1 MIMNQDFAALAL
13 QADFGAAAAGAC
25 AVAFYGNRQAVG
37 RAADGGYFSIACAC
51 IVANIALPA
60 LGAVLTREFVGQA
73 VAQSGVFLLADG
85 VVGGIKVVA
94 LVGAA
99 PVSGNALVGVRAFS
113 AGKFAGIGQRCGK
126 GQQDKEFFHV
136 DSLVGVGEMV
146 FWRVQTAFEWPE
158 SSLHRRV
165 RKRNFDNESGFCRLG
180 VAGGF
185 WCRSDLSMPLKTDAP
200 R

>member
-1 MIMNQDFAALAL
+1 MNQDIAALAL

-60 LGAVLTREFVGQA
+60 LGAVLAREFVGQA

-85 VVGGIKVVA
+85 VVSGVKVGA

-126 GQQDKEFFHV
+126 GQKNKEVFHV

-146 FWRVQTAFEWPE
+146 FWRVQAAFEWPE
-158 SSLHRRV
+158 SSLHRWI
-165 RKRNFDNESGFCRLG
+165 RKRNVGNESGFCRLG

-185 WCRSDLSMPLKTDAP
+185 WCRSD
-200 R
+200 